1 MYPFGSLTAEL
12 QSARRKLLDVFEV
25 PDSKATGERR
35 TQGMR
40 NGLGRWLYPIL
51 EHGTVPAVALGLERL
66 HEGSVVL
73 SPSPNRGR
81 IYSRL
86 G

>member
-25 PDSKATGERR
+25 PDSMATGERR

-40 NGLGRWLYPIL
+40 NGLERWLHPDSQF
-51 EHGTVPAVALGLERL
+51 AL
-66 HEGSVVL
+66 S
-73 SPSPNRGR
+73 
-81 IYSRL
+81 SRL
-86 G
+86 ELTAVDRPRRPEGFCGSTLNRVSSG